1 MVIAQDGTKKT
12 TTVAYRVLNQYGE
25 DITKS
30 PLATSIRIDP
40 LSPPDFCRKVGDCER
55 MSRGVK

>member
-30 PLATSIRIDP
+30 PLATSIRIGACHHP
-40 LSPPDFCRKVGDCER
+40 IFVER
-55 MSRGVK
+55 LVIVKG